1 MDWPRITVVTPTF
14 NRIEYLE
21 ECIRSVV
28 GQDYP
33 NLEYIICD
41 GGSTNPEV
49 VRLIERF
56 RPQLAWWDS
65 RPDRGH
71 AEAVRRGF
79 DRATGDILAYLCS
92 DDTYLPGALRA
103 IGEVFANHPETDVV
117 YGNVYNTDAAGR
129 IVRETRSVPSS
140 RLGLITRVNMAQPA
154 TFWTR
159 RGYLRAGANFGGAN
173 WEYAV
178 FEPQI
183 DLFFRFARAG
193 LPCRNLRRFVATLRQ
208 HPGTVSARH
217 LEDVDRVPRECLRRE
232 FPFWAHPL
240 RYRMLWA
247 AMRCRQVCW
256 HLRQGELG
264 YLMRRGRLARGA
276 APSAMRDRRQF
287 TDAG

>member
-1 MDWPRITVVTPTF
+1 MDWPKITVVTPTF

-21 ECIRSVV
+21 ECIQSVA
-28 GQDYP
+28 GQEYP

-49 VRLIERF
+49 LRLIGKYGPR
-56 RPQLAWWDS
+56 LAWWDS
-65 RPDRGH
+65 RKDRGH

-79 DRATGDILAYLCS
+79 DRATGDVLAYLCS

-103 IGEVFANHPETDVV
+103 IGEVFAADPKIDVV

-129 IVRETRSVPSS
+129 IVRETRSVPPSP
-140 RLGLITRVNMAQPA
+140 LGLITRVNMAQPA

-159 RGYLRAGANFGGAN
+159 RGYERVGANFGGAN

-178 FEPQI
+178 FEPQM
-183 DLFFRFARAG
+183 DLFLRFARAR

-217 LEDVDRVPRECLRRE
+217 RAEIARVPQECLRRQ

-240 RYRMLWA
+240 RYKLLWA
-247 AMRCRQVCW
+247 AMRVRQVCW
-256 HLRQGELG
+256 HVRQGELG
-264 YLMRRGRLARGA
+264 YLVRRGRVPRRGA
-276 APSAMRDRRQF
+276 SPGWR
-287 TDAG
+287 